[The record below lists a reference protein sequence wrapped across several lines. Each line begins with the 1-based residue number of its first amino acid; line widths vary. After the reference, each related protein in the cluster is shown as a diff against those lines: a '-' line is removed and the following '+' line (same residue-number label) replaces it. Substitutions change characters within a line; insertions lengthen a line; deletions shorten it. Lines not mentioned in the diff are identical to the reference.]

1 MTEKKGQ
8 PVDNA
13 ELRRRAEERLGE
25 KTATTHG
32 TEIVPLRLNHELQVY
47 QVELEMQNAELRQA
61 RDELETALE
70 QYTDLYDFAPVGY
83 FTLNRIGNILS
94 VNLTGAGLL
103 GVERSLLVGRR
114 FGLFVTD
121 EARPAFTACFE
132 KVFTSPVRVACESV
146 LRNEGNALL
155 CVQVEGLAVASGQE
169 CRITLSDI
177 TERKQAE
184 EALRLEKE
192 AAMVLLKLKEAA
204 EALQLQK
211 EAAEALSLQK
221 QVAEESARLKN
232 QFLANMSHELR
243 TPMTGI
249 LGMLQLALEEDSSPM
264 LREYLET
271 TLRSARSLLRIL
283 NDILDMAKFEAGKLI
298 IEEKP
303 FSLKQCIAEAVDIIT
318 PEVRRKGLEIVLSVA
333 EDVPDMVVGDHMRL
347 RQVLINLTGNAVKFT
362 DGGKVEVKVTA
373 VSTTSVGERVFT
385 FAVTDTGI
393 GIPENKKE
401 LLFRA
406 FSQVDPS
413 LSRKYGG
420 TGLGLAIS
428 SEMVEL
434 MGGTI
439 SFVSEEG
446 VGSTFSFTIP
456 LAESGLDS
464 DALSSDKLPTS
475 EATATIQE
483 GERIPRLLL
492 AEDDETI
499 RQVLG
504 LMLKRYN
511 YNLDIAEDGLQV
523 IEMWEKGEYDLILM
537 DVQMPQ
543 LNGFEATSAI
553 REKERERGGH
563 IPIVAM
569 TAHARKEDEENC
581 LAAGMDAYI
590 SKPINFKH
598 CLLVIGDNIKQAT
611 AP

>member
-1 MTEKKGQ
+1 MSEKKGQ
-8 PVDNA
+8 SVDEA
-13 ELRRRAEERLGE
+13 ELRLRAEERLGE
-25 KTATTHG
+25 KTAITHG
-32 TEIVPLRLNHELQVY
+32 TKIEPLRLNHELQVH

-83 FTLNRIGNILS
+83 FTLNRTGNILS

-103 GVERSLLVGRR
+103 GVERSLLVGRI

-132 KVFTSPVRVACESV
+132 KVFTSPVKVACESI
-146 LRNEGNALL
+146 LRRQGNASLF
-155 CVQVEGLAVASGQE
+155 VQVEGLAVASGQE

-184 EALRLEKE
+184 EELRLEKE

-211 EAAEALSLQK
+211 EAAEALSRQQ
-221 QVAEESARLKN
+221 QVAEENAKLKN

-249 LGMLQLALEEDSSPM
+249 LGMLQLALEEDQSPV

-303 FSLKQCIAEAVDIIT
+303 FSLKGCIAEVVDIIT
-318 PEVRRKGLEIVLSVA
+318 PEVRRKGLDIVLSVA
-333 EDVPDMVVGDHMRL
+333 EDVPETVVGDHMRL

-385 FAVTDTGI
+385 FTVTDTGI

-446 VGSTFSFTIP
+446 VGSTFTFTIP
-456 LAESGLDS
+456 LAEAVLESA
-464 DALSSDKLPTS
+464 ALSSDKLPTS
-475 EATATIQE
+475 EATATAQVV
-483 GERIPRLLL
+483 ERIPRVLL

-504 LMLKRYN
+504 LMLKRNN
-511 YNLDIAEDGLQV
+511 YNLDIAEDGLKAL
-523 IEMWEKGEYDLILM
+523 EMWEKREYDLILM
-537 DVQMPQ
+537 DVQMPR

-553 REKERERGGH
+553 RAKERERGGH
-563 IPIVAM
+563 TSIVAM

-598 CLLVIGDNIKQAT
+598 CLLVIGDIIKQAS